1 MLAQQLVN
9 GLALGSVY
17 ALIGIGY
24 TLIFG
29 VLRVLN
35 LAHPSFFMLTPFIVL
50 LMMGAGVPPV
60 VALVLG
66 LGATIA
72 FGILLYVVVF
82 RPIPSDRHLAGFV
95 SSLSFGVILQVIVTN
110 LFGTLPKPFLTHI
123 AWPDVEIGSVILSGI
138 QLVSLVLSCLLMAAL
153 WTTVRSTSFGRNIRA
168 IAENE
173 RAASLLGI
181 QVRRSVIL
189 VFVISSVLA
198 GLAGLMVAMR
208 FETVD
213 AFMGDRFAFKAL
225 AVIIIGGVGD
235 LRGAMLVGLAL
246 GILDVLFQAYAPSGW
261 SEAFVW
267 IAMIVVLVFRPEGLF
282 GLKSRRRTV

>member
-1 MLAQQLVN
+1 MLGQQIVN

-35 LAHPSFFMLTPFIVL
+35 LAHPYFFMLTPFVVL
-50 LMMGAGVPPV
+50 LLMGAGLPPV
-60 VALVLG
+60 AALLLG
-66 LGATIA
+66 LVITAL
-72 FGILLYVVVF
+72 FGVLLYVVVF

-110 LFGTLPKPFLTHI
+110 LYGTLPKPFITRI
-123 AWPDVEIGSVILSGI
+123 VWPDVEIGSVILSGI
-138 QLVSLVLSCLLMAAL
+138 QLASLALSSGLMVALLIM
-153 WTTVRSTSFGRNIRA
+153 VRATRFGRNIRA

-181 QVRRSVIL
+181 QVRRSVIF
-189 VFVISSVLA
+189 VFVISSLLA
-198 GLAGLMVAMR
+198 GLAGLMVATR

-235 LRGAMLVGLAL
+235 LRGAMVVGLTL
-246 GILDVLFQAYAPSGW
+246 GVLDVLFQAYAPSGW
-261 SEAFVW
+261 SEALVW
-267 IAMIVVLVFRPEGLF
+267 IAMIAVLVFRPEGLF
-282 GLKSRRRTV
+282 GLKSRRRAV